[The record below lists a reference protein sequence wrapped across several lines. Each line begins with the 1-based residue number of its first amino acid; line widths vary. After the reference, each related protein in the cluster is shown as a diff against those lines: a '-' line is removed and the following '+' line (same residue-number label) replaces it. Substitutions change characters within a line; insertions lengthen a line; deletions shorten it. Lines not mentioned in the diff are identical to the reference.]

1 MDLAFAVC
9 RVTEGALVEDAS
21 PEALSDLPKLLECGG
36 PGTPDSHELGP
47 MDEAEAVV
55 RDHLRLLLAPP
66 SQRRRPL
73 AGATN
78 FVDVAAKRDR
88 VAVDD
93 ARDDRRKLPRADR
106 GHGFVDE
113 TQPLLGLSQPDE
125 GVALLHD
132 SDGSQVWVAEPL
144 PNLGRLGCGRVGIL
158 ELASGRVLQEHG
170 DEEVS
175 ALGTVRLLRLEQPV
189 AAREPAE
196 RRPELPS
203 EQHAVAHP
211 EGAADGGPDGARG
224 QMSAVCPLEPV
235 DVVLVQA
242 EHVGRPRE

>member
-1 MDLAFAVC
+1 M
-9 RVTEGALVEDAS
+9 
-21 PEALSDLPKLLECGG
+21 
-36 PGTPDSHELGP
+36 TP
-47 MDEAEAVV
+47 MA
-55 RDHLRLLLAPP
+55 
-66 SQRRRPL
+66 
-73 AGATN
+73 
-78 FVDVAAKRDR
+78 
-88 VAVDD
+88 
-93 ARDDRRKLPRADR
+93 
-106 GHGFVDE
+106 
-113 TQPLLGLSQPDE
+113 
-125 GVALLHD
+125 
-132 SDGSQVWVAEPL
+132 SQVWVAEPL
-144 PNLGRLGCGRVGIL
+144 PNLGRLGCGRVGVL
-158 ELASGRVLQEHG
+158 ELASGRVLQEHR